1 MVGFAESA
9 QASAGKHALHRRREE
24 AALDPTVRDT
34 WEVSRDLVTVDAP
47 ALDEALAEIADELGA
62 QKGCRLE
69 AELHAMIGTP
79 NGSDGAPRCGHPGR
93 VCHFGRHSVTNHKLS
108 RGRLAGRRPNS
119 GRRPVGKGWSVAVN
133 NDGGYPQARDSV

>member
-1 MVGFAESA
+1 MS
-9 QASAGKHALHRRREE
+9 
-24 AALDPTVRDT
+24 VRDT

-79 NGSDGAPRCGHPGR
+79 NGSDGAPGA
-93 VCHFGRHSVTNHKLS
+93 VTRGEFVILDVIASQTTNS
-108 RGRLAGRRPNS
+108 REGGSREGDPIAGDGRLARGGR
-119 GRRPVGKGWSVAVN
+119 WL
-133 NDGGYPQARDSV
+133 